1 MAFAPA
7 SFATPSALAFLADET
22 LFPLEIG
29 AVAVDLSAARLRR
42 TSRQAP
48 LPFGFTFAGHRFEAQ
63 AIQRDGIVI
72 VDCAAAI
79 CRLPYSI
86 EDRPRRIALSRVLT
100 GLAGS
105 GLRSELTDDQ
115 LVRVGI
121 RIRFDSPAT
130 ADRIVAAV
138 VAHLLPVAGW
148 LDLLA
153 EIGSQS
159 EQSLPPTRSARS
171 EAAESAADSSA
182 SDLGAGLAPP
192 W

>member
-1 MAFAPA
+1 MALAPGTI
-7 SFATPSALAFLADET
+7 ATPSALAFLADET

-42 TSRQAP
+42 TSRSTP
-48 LPFGFTFAGHRFEAQ
+48 IPFGFTFAGHSFEAQ
-63 AIQRDGIVI
+63 ATQYDGVVI
-72 VDCAAAI
+72 VDCAAAV

-86 EDRPRRIALSRVLT
+86 EDRPRRIALSRVLNS
-100 GLAGS
+100 LAGS

-115 LVRVGI
+115 IVRVGI

-138 VAHLLPVAGW
+138 VAHLLPVTGW
-148 LDLLA
+148 LDLIA
-153 EIGSQS
+153 DIGSHPDLR
-159 EQSLPPTRSARS
+159 LPPARSALFDADRS
-171 EAAESAADSSA
+171 VSDS
-182 SDLGAGLAPP
+182 GTGLAAP

>member
-7 SFATPSALAFLADET
+7 MLGMPSALAFLADET

-42 TSRQAP
+42 TARSAP
-48 LPFGFTFAGHRFEAQ
+48 MPFGFTFAGHRFEAMATQ
-63 AIQRDGIVI
+63 EAGLVV

-86 EDRPRRIALSRVLT
+86 EDRPRRIALSRVLNS
-100 GLAGS
+100 LAGS
-105 GLRSELTDDQ
+105 GLRSELTDEQ
-115 LVRVGI
+115 IVRVGI

-138 VAHLLPVAGW
+138 VAHFLPVAGW

-153 EIGSQS
+153 EIGSRPR
-159 EQSLPPTRSARS
+159 LP
-171 EAAESAADSSA
+171 SAASAICEADEPA
-182 SDLGAGLAPP
+182 SDSGAGLETP